1 MQLNFKTRGKDVS
14 PQGKPRVYF
23 CCHPDDFSAY
33 FQDISTEILN
43 LVNCAI
49 FFDEQPN
56 SMGDSNEW
64 ESRLS
69 DMQLFVMPVT
79 SKLLSGNNKG
89 LDDYHIALKKHIPVL
104 PLMQEDD
111 LDQLFN
117 QVCGNLQF
125 LNKYQKDETAISYQ
139 EKLKSFLDGVLVG
152 DETAKAIRGAFRSCI
167 FLSYRKKDRA
177 HAQRLMRLIHKS
189 ELCRDIAIWYD
200 EYLVPGEDFNNAIGD
215 ALNKSQLFVLSVTP
229 NLVCESNYVQA
240 VEYPMA
246 KQSGKFILPVEM
258 SPTDKRILAS
268 QYANLPTVIS
278 ESDEKTLMQELAKI
292 FPRDYVL
299 EEDLPRYHLVAL
311 AYLDGVDVEV
321 DHAKALEMLTFCA
334 EKGYGLSMKALADM
348 YKRGKGV
355 ERDINV
361 AIQWQTRLVETL
373 KDGAYTGDG
382 DAKYEYILQLSNLA
396 MLYKELLQYEKC
408 IEIYQ
413 VFKDF
418 CVQWSNL
425 EPSKY
430 TPKSMLCLAYNDIG
444 EMYNR
449 MYQYQKALEN
459 YQWAL
464 HYAEEVLV
472 AEQTAENYNQLVITY
487 CNIGRCHED
496 LKDYASALKYYEAR
510 LEIIKIMMDMS
521 GDDTDY
527 LFLLMQCYLDIFDTS
542 KDTNDIAKAREVAT
556 KALELAER
564 IASEQNDSESQDWLL
579 LTYNRMATLCY
590 MEEDFAGE
598 REWYL
603 KSLNISIQ
611 LVDQYASLEA
621 RQTLAEVLQDLAD
634 NASLLGLLDEAEDY
648 ISKAV
653 YLREMIVEEVNI
665 SQTKFQLAL
674 AYSAAAI
681 LYDKLY
687 KSEQCI
693 ELLQKAE
700 KLLLELVEDNKTPKF
715 RSTLA
720 DCYYWMG
727 YSSDVGSDMRRQS
740 YEKGLEIMLDL
751 YNDLKDD
758 HTLSQV
764 APFYYTLANVYAES
778 EPEKALEYYLKTFE
792 IELDYAQKHESIN
805 NWRQCIVDLDDLGVH
820 YHTKLNDDESAWKC
834 FENALEIGEDL
845 LQKTNSTKV
854 RSSFASLLGD
864 IASFYEDMDDLPK
877 AIEYAKRELSI
888 HQDLAKEVNTD
899 IYHGGVFSVSFL
911 LAQFYDML
919 GDAEN
924 AKMYNIQA
932 LDVLLANIDAFKEI
946 GYIDETTVM
955 VICKSIGDN
964 CFNLQQFDQALEYY
978 QKALDYAQNE
988 MEEDAVDQE
997 EVIKVLR
1004 NVASCYKEQQN
1015 YSQQL
1020 QYAMQV
1026 VEQTLAIAQAEDNS
1040 SNLID
1045 CATDCKMLAECY
1057 ENLQDYQTAIEYY
1070 NIAKSLFAQVRDDN
1084 PPSQDGFG
1092 LLKQFYIQSSRL
1104 LAEVYYHIGDCYY
1117 REGDMDK
1124 TIEHFAPAIEISLD
1138 LANLTGERRD
1148 WMLLATYC
1156 YYLGCFAGIQ
1166 PLLKA
1171 KEVLE
1176 MLLQEDSTDEFCQ
1189 NMLDCVIDAMKKYQ

>member
-33 FQDISTEILN
+33 FQDISLEILN

-56 SMGDSNEW
+56 VVGDANEW

-104 PLMQEDD
+104 PLMQEDG

-117 QVCGNLQF
+117 DVCGNLQF
-125 LNKYQKDETAISYQ
+125 LNKHQKDETAISYQ

-152 DETAKAIRGAFRSCI
+152 DEDAKVIRGAFRSCI
-167 FLSYRKKDRA
+167 FLSYRKKDRV

-246 KQSGKFILPVEM
+246 KQLGKVILPVEM
-258 SPTDKRILAS
+258 SPTDKGMLAS
-268 QYANLPTVIS
+268 QYVNLPTVIS
-278 ESDEKTLMQELAKI
+278 ESDENALMQQLARI

-299 EEDLPRYHLVAL
+299 EEDLARYHLLAL

-321 DHAKALEMLTFCA
+321 DHQRALEMFTYCA
-334 EKGYGLSMKALADM
+334 ERGYSPSLKALAHM
-348 YKRGKGV
+348 YERGKGV
-355 ERDINV
+355 ERDINI
-361 AIQWQTRLVETL
+361 AIQWQSRLVDSL

-396 MLYKELLQYEKC
+396 SLHKELLQYDKC

-418 CVQWSNL
+418 CTQWSSID
-425 EPSKY
+425 PSKY

-449 MYQYQKALEN
+449 MYQYSNALEN

-472 AEQTAENYNQLVITY
+472 AEQTAENYNQLVLTY

-496 LKDYASALKYYEAR
+496 LKDHASALKYYEAR
-510 LEIIKIMMDMS
+510 LEIVKIMMDMS
-521 GDDTDY
+521 NDDDY
-527 LFLLMQCYLDIFDTS
+527 LFRLMQCYMDIFDTS
-542 KDTNDIAKAREVAT
+542 KATNDIAKAREAAT

-564 IASEQNDSESQDWLL
+564 IASEQNDAESQDWLL
-579 LTYNRMATLCY
+579 LAYNRMAMLCY

-603 KSLNISIQ
+603 KSLDISIQ

-621 RQTLAEVLQDLAD
+621 RQTLAEVLQDLSD
-634 NASLLGLLDEAEDY
+634 NASLLGLMDESEDY
-648 ISKAV
+648 ITKAV
-653 YLREMIVEEVNI
+653 YLREMIVEEVPI
-665 SQTKFQLAL
+665 SQTKLQLAL
-674 AYSAAAI
+674 TYNAAAI
-681 LYDKLY
+681 LLDKLY
-687 KSEQCI
+687 KKEQCI
-693 ELLQKAE
+693 ELLHKAE
-700 KLLLELVEDNKTPKF
+700 KLLLELIDNNKAPKF
-715 RSTLA
+715 RTALA
-720 DCYYWMG
+720 DCYYWLG
-727 YSSDVGSDMRRQS
+727 YSHEIGSKERRQS
-740 YEKGLEIMLDL
+740 YEKGLKIMLDL
-751 YNDLKDD
+751 YNDIKTD
-758 HTLSQV
+758 HILAQV
-764 APFYYTLANVYAES
+764 APFYYTLANVYS
-778 EPEKALEYYLKTFE
+778 EDEPDKALEYYLKAFE

-805 NWRQCIVDLDDLGVH
+805 NWRQCLTTLDNLGVY
-820 YHTKLNDDESAWKC
+820 YHTKLNDDQSAWKC
-834 FENALEIGEDL
+834 FENALEIGQDL
-845 LQKTNSTKV
+845 LQKTDSTKV

-864 IASFYEDMDDLPK
+864 IASFYEDIDDLPK
-877 AIEYAKRELSI
+877 AIDYSKQELAI
-888 HQDLAKEVNTD
+888 HQDLAKEVDTD

-911 LAQFYDML
+911 LAQFYNML
-919 GDAEN
+919 GDTKN
-924 AKMYNIQA
+924 AKMYNVQA
-932 LDVLLANIDAFKEI
+932 LDVLLDKIDVFKEI

-955 VICKSIGDN
+955 VICNSIGEN
-964 CFNLQQFDQALEYY
+964 CYDLQQFDQALDYY
-978 QKALDYAQNE
+978 KKALDYVENVADK
-988 MEEDAVDQE
+988 DAIDQE
-997 EVIKVLR
+997 EVVKILR
-1004 NVASCYKEQQN
+1004 NISACYKAQQN
-1015 YSQQL
+1015 YSLQL
-1020 QYAMQV
+1020 QYATQV
-1026 VEQTLAIAQAEDNS
+1026 VSQSLSIAQAEDNS

-1045 CATDCKMLAECY
+1045 CATDCKSLAECY
-1057 ENLQDYQTAIEYY
+1057 ENLQDYPTAIEYY
-1070 NIAKSLFAQVRDDN
+1070 DIAKALFTQVRDAN

-1092 LLKQFYIQSSRL
+1092 LLKQFYIDSSRL

-1117 REGDMDK
+1117 RGKDMDK
-1124 TIEHFAPAIEISLD
+1124 TIEHFAPAIEIALD
-1138 LANLTGERRD
+1138 LANLTGDRKD
-1148 WMLLATYC
+1148 WMLLASYC
-1156 YYLGCFAGIQ
+1156 FYLGCFAGVE

-1176 MLLQEDSTDEFCQ
+1176 MLLQEDSTDEICQ
-1189 NMLDCVIDAMKKYQ
+1189 SMLNCVIDAMKKYQ